1 MSLPTLQKSW
11 QFSVNRTIAKVGTN
25 WTATTAD
32 LLFQIKDA
40 LTGFGSSPWTVAY
53 SCNGTTAG
61 TAGDGVDR
69 WASNANVVVS
79 AALTTAHSW
88 MVLKQAGVGA
98 GNIQILLNASPV
110 SSGDLSRGL
119 ALIAAIS
126 WNSGFSGGTTTSRPT
141 ASDEV
146 VLVNSGVYS
155 SSLGGTGYGDPRQCF
170 LHVMQST
177 DGENTRFVVMSESTA
192 IWLLCVETPTPRGL
206 SISNPVVTLHGAVQT
221 SAAWPQAGWT
231 AQSLCTVAN
240 ATVKM
245 PIAGTKYD
253 MWCTMEG
260 DASGLMHNR
269 ANVGANAND
278 LTSEWPMFPIGFA
291 CATTGA
297 RGIIGSIKDMWFGSS
312 GVPNGDTYDASS
324 RTFAQFGQVIVP
336 WDGTNVPVIA

>member
-1 MSLPTLQKSW
+1 VSLPTLQKSW

-53 SCNGTTAG
+53 SCDGTTAG

-69 WASNANVVVS
+69 WASNADVVVS
-79 AALTTAHSW
+79 NALTTAHSW
-88 MVLKQAGVGA
+88 MVLKQTGA
-98 GNIQILLNASPV
+98 GAGDVQILLNASPT
-110 SSGDLSRGL
+110 
-119 ALIAAIS
+119 
-126 WNSGFSGGTTTSRPT
+126 SGGNLAYGLVFMLTISFGAGFTGGTKTSRPT
-141 ASDEV
+141 ASDES
-146 VLVNSGVYS
+146 VLVDSRGYPGV
-155 SSLGGTGYGDPRQCF
+155 GGAAYGDPRQCF
-170 LHVMQST
+170 LHCMQST
-177 DGENTRFVVMSESTA
+177 DGENTRFIVMSESTA

-206 SISNPVVTLHGAVQT
+206 SISDPVLAISGCTIIGT
-221 SAAWPQAGWT
+221 SWPQAGWT
-231 AQSLCTVAN
+231 AQTLCTVAN
-240 ATVKM
+240 AVVKM

-269 ANVGANAND
+269 VNVGANAND

-297 RGIIGSIKDMWFGSS
+297 RGIIGSVKDMWFGSS

-324 RTFAQFGQVIVP
+324 LSFAQFGQVIVP
-336 WDGTNVPVIA
+336 WDGTSVPVIA

>member
-53 SCNGTTAG
+53 SCDGTTAG

-79 AALTTAHSW
+79 TALTTAHSW
-88 MVLKQAGVGA
+88 MVLKQTGVGA
-98 GNIQILLNASPV
+98 GNVQILLNASPT
-110 SSGDLSRGL
+110 SGGNSGYGL
-119 ALIAAIS
+119 TFIAAIS
-126 WNSGFSGGTTTSRPT
+126 WNAGFSGGTKTSRPT
-141 ASDEV
+141 ASDES
-146 VLVNSGVYS
+146 VLVDSKGNPGV
-155 SSLGGTGYGDPRQCF
+155 GGIAYNDPRQCF
-170 LHVMQST
+170 LHAMQST
-177 DGENTRFVVMSESTA
+177 DGQHTRIVVMSESTA
-192 IWLLCVETPTPRGL
+192 IWLICVETPTPRGL
-206 SISNPVVTLHGAVQT
+206 SLSDPVFVVQGVYLVG
-221 SAAWPQAGWT
+221 SAWPQAGWT

-324 RTFAQFGQVIVP
+324 LTFAQFGQVIVP

>member
-119 ALIAAIS
+119 TLIAAIS

-146 VLVNSGVYS
+146 VLVTSAGYNPAIGGNSYNN
-155 SSLGGTGYGDPRQCF
+155 PRQCF
-170 LHVMQST
+170 LHCMQST
-177 DGENTRFVVMSESTA
+177 DGENTRIIVMSEGTP

-206 SISNPVVTLHGAVQT
+206 SISDPVFVLQGAYIG
-221 SAAWPQAGWT
+221 SGPWPQVGWS
-231 AQSLCTVAN
+231 AQTLCTVAN
-240 ATVKM
+240 AGVKM
-245 PIAGTKYD
+245 PISGTTYS
-253 MWCTMEG
+253 MWCTTEG
-260 DASGLMHNR
+260 DASGLMQNR
-269 ANVGANAND
+269 VNVGANAND

-291 CATTGA
+291 CDTTGA

-324 RTFAQFGQVIVP
+324 LTFAQFGQVVVP